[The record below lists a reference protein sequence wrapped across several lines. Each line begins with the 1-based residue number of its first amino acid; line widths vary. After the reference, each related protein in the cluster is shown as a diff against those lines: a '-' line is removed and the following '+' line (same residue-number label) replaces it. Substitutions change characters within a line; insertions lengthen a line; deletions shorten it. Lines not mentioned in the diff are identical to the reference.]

1 MEMIGCRI
9 SRLMTGKKG
18 LNMHRKGDRM
28 NVYLK
33 AAIAVLAIIVLAV
46 LGKEKLREFFGTLFG
61 GGRTPDRGKEEGAA
75 GSAEKITIGGP
86 RGSDDLSMAKKQYSD
101 IIYRLDHPQVGT
113 KSFEARLE
121 KCRRM
126 WKEIRQSAGA
136 EDRANIILAGYYAE
150 DRLKSKLADFC
161 EYVEEELEE
170 EQSSESIVL
179 CGFNSCLN
187 FAWLDYKNMKE
198 RLKKMPLESGSS
210 PNGADRWDF
219 LQDMSYR
226 GGAFGE
232 LYSALSLG
240 KRKFEANEPIG
251 VSDKELL
258 AMLTKVRGYM
268 DDTSSDYFSW
278 DRVMNDYN
286 RMKEKRETAIEKAR
300 DLEERLEQVM
310 IEAVIMKM
318 KDKECPVDQLKNL
331 YRGMDKKIKE
341 NLPDIKE

>member
-1 MEMIGCRI
+1 
-9 SRLMTGKKG
+9 
-18 LNMHRKGDRM
+18 
-28 NVYLK
+28 
-33 AAIAVLAIIVLAV
+33 
-46 LGKEKLREFFGTLFG
+46 
-61 GGRTPDRGKEEGAA
+61 
-75 GSAEKITIGGP
+75 
-86 RGSDDLSMAKKQYSD
+86 
-101 IIYRLDHPQVGT
+101 
-113 KSFEARLE
+113 
-121 KCRRM
+121 
-126 WKEIRQSAGA
+126 
-136 EDRANIILAGYYAE
+136 
-150 DRLKSKLADFC
+150 
-161 EYVEEELEE
+161 
-170 EQSSESIVL
+170 
-179 CGFNSCLN
+179 
-187 FAWLDYKNMKE
+187 
-198 RLKKMPLESGSS
+198 
-210 PNGADRWDF
+210 
-219 LQDMSYR
+219 MSYR

>member
-1 MEMIGCRI
+1 
-9 SRLMTGKKG
+9 
-18 LNMHRKGDRM
+18 
-28 NVYLK
+28 
-33 AAIAVLAIIVLAV
+33 
-46 LGKEKLREFFGTLFG
+46 
-61 GGRTPDRGKEEGAA
+61 
-75 GSAEKITIGGP
+75 
-86 RGSDDLSMAKKQYSD
+86 
-101 IIYRLDHPQVGT
+101 
-113 KSFEARLE
+113 
-121 KCRRM
+121 
-126 WKEIRQSAGA
+126 
-136 EDRANIILAGYYAE
+136 
-150 DRLKSKLADFC
+150 
-161 EYVEEELEE
+161 
-170 EQSSESIVL
+170 
-179 CGFNSCLN
+179 
-187 FAWLDYKNMKE
+187 
-198 RLKKMPLESGSS
+198 MPLESGSS

-258 AMLTKVRGYM
+258 AMLTKVRRYM
-268 DDTSSDYFSW
+268 DDASSDYFSW

-310 IEAVIMKM
+310 IEDVIMKM

-341 NLPDIKE
+341 NLLDIKE